1 MKHFGIFIAFPPTV
15 DMRAQGLGRYL
26 AMFLK
31 GAEALPDV
39 RFTIVCPSWSKEML
53 RELFESE
60 QVPAHAFDLVSP
72 DGKPYALRLYEI
84 VKRYSAQRK
93 RQGWLLRFTGL
104 VKEVGSTWV
113 KHLIRR
119 AIQVHDVVSAAVFLP
134 QLLLAFP
141 IAMVSVPFL
150 VVGFCFQ
157 WISLL
162 ARALVRR
169 FWTSRLIEKRHLISQ
184 VFSSPQNQD
193 WVVDLFDIMQSHE
206 IGRMLRKINGL
217 SKVKAWYCPTAFW
230 PEFHNI
236 EKPRLLCVPDVV
248 LADFPVGFS
257 QIGGDRFL
265 GTINNV
271 ESAIAGGTH
280 FATYSESIKWRTLVD
295 RYSIAAD
302 NISVIP
308 HAPNLLNQYI
318 DVKGFSDSEMTSRR
332 LASSLLRGALQ
343 RTKNSIYTSD
353 FKNGEVK
360 FLFYASQIRP
370 NKNFL
375 TLFRAYEYLLRKK
388 FVGYKLF
395 ITGNPAQIPEVF
407 NFINQNGLE
416 NDIISLHEISV
427 PELAACYKLAALAV
441 NPTLSEG
448 GCPFTFTE
456 ALSVGTPVVMS
467 RISVAEEVLTDP
479 LLREITFFDPYDWKD
494 CANRIEWAITHR
506 ADLLA
511 VQRKTYAQL
520 SQRSWTD
527 VVKEH
532 VRVLEEISAP
542 ISQGERG

>member
-1 MKHFGIFIAFPPTV
+1 MKNFGIFIAYPPTV
-15 DMRAQGLGRYL
+15 DLRAEGLGRYL

-31 GAEALPDV
+31 GAEALPGV

-53 RELFESE
+53 KELFESE
-60 QVPAHAFDLVSP
+60 QVPSHAFDLVSP
-72 DGKPYALRLYEI
+72 DGKPIALRLYDI
-84 VKRYSAQRK
+84 VKRYSARRK
-93 RQGWLLRFTGL
+93 NKGWLLRFTGL
-104 VKEVGSTWV
+104 VKEAGSVWV
-113 KHLIRR
+113 KHLSRR
-119 AIQVHDVVSAAVFLP
+119 AVQIHDIFSAVVFLP
-134 QLLLAFP
+134 QLLLALS
-141 IAMVSVPFL
+141 IAMVSMPFL
-150 VVGFCFQ
+150 VMGFCFLR
-157 WISLL
+157 ISIL
-162 ARALVRR
+162 ARAIAHR
-169 FWTSRLIEKRHLISQ
+169 FWAGRFIEEKHLISKI
-184 VFSSPQNQD
+184 FSSPQNQD
-193 WVVDLFDIMQSHE
+193 WVVDLFDAMQSHE
-206 IGRMLRKINGL
+206 IERMLRKINGL
-217 SKVKAWYCPTAFW
+217 SKVNAWYCPTAFW
-230 PEFHNI
+230 PEFHSI

-257 QIGGDRFL
+257 QIGGDRIL
-265 GTINNV
+265 GTIKNV
-271 ESAIAGGTH
+271 ESTIAGGTH
-280 FATYSESIKWRTLVD
+280 FVTYSESVKWKTLVD

-302 NISVIP
+302 DISVIP

-318 DVKGFSDSEMTSRR
+318 DVKGFPDSEMTSRR
-332 LASSLLRGALQ
+332 LAVSLLKGTLQ
-343 RTKNSIYTSD
+343 RTKNSGYTAD

-388 FVGYKLF
+388 FIGYKLF
-395 ITGNPAQIPEVF
+395 ITGDPAHFPGLS
-407 NFINQNGLE
+407 NFISQNGLE
-416 NDIISLHEISV
+416 NDVISLHGISV

-506 ADLLA
+506 EELLA

-527 VVKEH
+527 VVEEH

-542 ISQGERG
+542 VLQGERG